1 MAEKESRCIET
12 LSEFIE
18 WTEQLKNGR
27 YLFRGVPND
36 RYRIE
41 ASAYRRLKTNKIPAQ
56 LLKVNK
62 DLIEDARA
70 RGYGQ
75 QNDRELF
82 DLELLVE
89 LQHFRAATCLIDFT
103 CNSLVALWFACQQDS
118 ADEETNGKVFA
129 VYRDDVDRLKTI
141 DSELAKKK
149 IDYFFDP
156 DENNG
161 DMLYELEPKLQNDRI
176 LAQQSVFLFSG
187 DQIRADAEC
196 VIMKSSKPN
205 ILKSLDKISGITEA
219 FIFPDFDGFAR
230 LHAHDKPYIE
240 PDADE
245 YQRRGIRA
253 DQRGDLDAAI
263 TYYTRAIPLAPDPV
277 SAGVFYYNLG
287 LIYRKKGELELA
299 HENYTKAIE
308 SISYYS
314 SAYYGRGV
322 VYIKKGEFNRA
333 IKDFNEAIQAKA
345 IQTDNFEYGIAYY
358 QRGIARLH
366 LEEYDDAKTDLRTA
380 KHQGVNIVNAFR
392 KDWGSVVDFQRQAD
406 ITLPEDIV
414 EMLTLTQS
422 SPLGL

>member
-1 MAEKESRCIET
+1 MVEKKLVRVKT
-12 LSEFIE
+12 L
-18 WTEQLKNGR
+18 NGFMKWVAQFNDGE

-36 RYRIE
+36 GYRIE

-56 LLKVNK
+56 LLKINK
-62 DLIEDARA
+62 DLIEDARG

-75 QNDRELF
+75 KNGRELS
-82 DLELLVE
+82 DLELLTE

-103 CNSLVALWFACQQDS
+103 RNALVALWFACQPDS
-118 ADEETNGKVFA
+118 AKEETDGKVFA

-141 DSELAKKK
+141 DSELARKK

-156 DENNG
+156 DETNG
-161 DMLYELEPKLQNDRI
+161 DTLFELEPRPQNDRI
-176 LAQQSVFLFSG
+176 LTQQSVFLFSSA
-187 DQIRADAEC
+187 QIRADAEC
-196 VIMKSSKPN
+196 VIMKSSKSN
-205 ILKSLDKISGITEA
+205 ILKSLDKISGVTEA
-219 FIFPDFDGFAR
+219 LIFPDFDGFAR

-299 HENYTKAIE
+299 HENYTQAIK
-308 SISYYS
+308 SISHYS

-322 VYIKKGEFNRA
+322 VYMKKGEFGCA
-333 IKDFNEAIQAKA
+333 IKDFNEAIQARA
-345 IQTDNFEYGIAYY
+345 IAMQTANFEYGIAYY

-366 LEEYDDAKTDLRTA
+366 LAEYDEARTDLIAA
-380 KHQGVNIVNAFR
+380 KAQGVNILNEFR
-392 KDWGSVVDFQRQAD
+392 RDCGSIADFQRQRGIVLPDD
-406 ITLPEDIV
+406 IA
-414 EMLTLTQS
+414 EMLTLIQS
-422 SPLGL
+422 

>member
-1 MAEKESRCIET
+1 MVEKKLVRVKT
-12 LSEFIE
+12 L
-18 WTEQLKNGR
+18 NGFMKWVAQFNDGE

-62 DLIEDARA
+62 DLIEDARG

-75 QNDRELF
+75 KNGQELS
-82 DLELLVE
+82 DLELLTE

-103 CNSLVALWFACQQDS
+103 RNALVALWFACQQDS
-118 ADEETNGKVFA
+118 ADKETNGKIFA
-129 VYRDDVDRLKTI
+129 IYRDDVDRLKTV
-141 DSELAKKK
+141 DSELTRKK

-161 DMLYELEPKLQNDRI
+161 DMLYELEPKLQNNRI
-176 LAQQSVFLFSG
+176 LAQQSIFLFSST
-187 DQIRADAEC
+187 QIRADAEC
-196 VIMKSSKPN
+196 VIMKSSKSN

-230 LHAHDKPYIE
+230 LHAQNKPYIE
-240 PDADE
+240 PDAEE

-277 SAGVFYYNLG
+277 FAAVFYHNLG
-287 LIYRKKGELELA
+287 LVYRKKGELELA

-308 SISYYS
+308 SISYNS

-322 VYIKKGEFNRA
+322 VYIKKGEFDRA
-333 IKDFNEAIQAKA
+333 IKDFNEAIQAA
-345 IQTDNFEYGIAYY
+345 NFDHGIAYY

-366 LEEYDDAKTDLRTA
+366 LEEWDEAKMDLTTA
-380 KHQGVNIVNAFR
+380 KGQGVNIIDVFR
-392 KDWGSVVDFQRQAD
+392 KDYGSVVNFQRQTD
-406 ITLPEDIV
+406 IRLPEDIA
-414 EMLTLTQS
+414 EILTLTQS
-422 SPLGL
+422 

>member
-1 MAEKESRCIET
+1 MKWVA
-12 LSEFIE
+12 
-18 WTEQLKNGR
+18 QLNDGE

-41 ASAYRRLKTNKIPAQ
+41 ASAYHRLKTNKIPAQ

-62 DLIEDARA
+62 DLIEDARG

-75 QNDRELF
+75 ENGRELY
-82 DLELLVE
+82 DLELLTE

-103 CNSLVALWFACQQDS
+103 RNALVALWFACQQDS
-118 ADEETNGKVFA
+118 TDEETNGKIFA
-129 VYRDDVDRLKTI
+129 VYRDDVDRLKTV
-141 DSELAKKK
+141 DSELARKK

-161 DMLYELEPKLQNDRI
+161 DMLYELEPKPQNDRI
-176 LAQQSVFLFSG
+176 LAQQSVFLFSSA
-187 DQIRADAEC
+187 QIRADAEC
-196 VIMKSSKPN
+196 VIMKSSKSN

-240 PDADE
+240 PDANE

-277 SAGVFYYNLG
+277 FASVFYYNLG
-287 LIYRKKGELELA
+287 LIYRKKGQLELA

-308 SISYYS
+308 SISYNS
-314 SAYYGRGV
+314 SAHYGRGV
-322 VYIKKGEFNRA
+322 VYIKKNEFDRA
-333 IKDFNEAIQAKA
+333 IKDFNKAIQAA
-345 IQTDNFEYGIAYY
+345 NFDYSIAYY

-366 LEEYDDAKTDLRTA
+366 LKEWAEAKMDLTTA
-380 KHQGVNIVNAFR
+380 KGQGVNIIDVFR
-392 KDWGSVVDFQRQAD
+392 KDYGSVVDFERQTG
-406 ITLPEDIV
+406 ITLREDIAD
-414 EMLTLTQS
+414 MLTPTQS
-422 SPLGL
+422 